1 MSGKGGGGGGGVG
14 HNNSDR
20 NHGGKGSNGI
30 SAIPAG
36 SRKIVQSLKEIV
48 SCPEAEIYAMLKEC
62 NMDPNEAVNRLL
74 TQDPFREVKSKR
86 EKKKENK
93 DTTDIRPRGAN
104 NVTHRGGRGSSDRY
118 GRSGSNQYGSTDS
131 GALHG
136 KSAYRKENGAHA
148 YAGSTSYAS
157 ATAGNNSGWR
167 AQFPSDSLGAE
178 NKTPTVSAGDGV
190 SSSVQPTPGI
200 QSGWIAVPGQVSMAD
215 IVKMGRPQSKPSA
228 LHSHIVNEQHGW
240 APAHNDMHSSENSAH
255 KVPEMH
261 NEPEVYSND
270 WPSIEQPSGANVSSF
285 MEAPT
290 DPELYANPSSL
301 PLDRADEHVRS
312 EPDEVQS
319 EEDDLV
325 QTLNESQGGPPSVS
339 SRHIQEDGI
348 GGSSLFDNDL
358 YDNINSYQAHRHAFE
373 HNEAEDSSSS
383 VSANLKQ
390 LSLQNEDKV
399 GPPEEDNPVV
409 IIPNHLQ
416 VHAQD
421 CSHLSFG
428 SFASGIASGLSG
440 PFGSNSLA
448 NNLEETSE
456 TVEADTAVHSN
467 ARDPEYY
474 ADEHLRSTGEDDLVH
489 RTNNANAGN
498 YDSPAVPQPQVL
510 KEESQEAA
518 QENQYA
524 FASSTPGY
532 NYENTQH
539 LDAAFN
545 SQQPSSQMQNIAAFS
560 SVMQAYSNSL
570 PSGLLASNVPTGRE
584 PDLPYSPFP
593 ATQSMPTKYGTTAS
607 SISGP
612 SMSMPEALRA
622 SSIST
627 HQPTQQSLG
636 GGGGAVATGPALP
649 QHLAVHPYSQPA
661 LPMGHY
667 ANMIGYPF
675 LPQSY
680 AYMPSAYQ
688 QTFAGNSNY
697 HQALAAMLPQYK
709 NSVSVSSLP
718 TQSAAVP
725 SGYGFGNSSS
735 IPSGNFPLNPP
746 APPAGTTLGYDDVLS
761 SQYKDNS
768 HLMSLQQQ
776 NDNSAMWVQGHGSRT
791 MSTVPANSYYNFQG
805 QNQQLQQ
812 QQQQQ
817 LQQQQQQQQLQQ
829 QQQQQPSG
837 FRQSQQQPS
846 QHYGGLAGYPNYY
859 HSQTGLSLDHQQQ
872 STRDGSLGGSSQGQ
886 GPKPTQQLWQNSY

>member
-1 MSGKGGGGGGGVG
+1 MSGKGGGGGVGVG
-14 HNNSDR
+14 HSNSDR
-20 NHGGKGSNGI
+20 NHGGKGSNGT

-104 NVTHRGGRGSSDRY
+104 NVTHRGSRGSSDRY
-118 GRSGSNQYGSTDS
+118 GRAGSNQYGSTES
-131 GALHG
+131 GVLHG

-167 AQFPSDSLGAE
+167 AQFPSDSSSAE
-178 NKTPTVSAGDGV
+178 NKTPTVSTGDGL
-190 SSSVQPTPGI
+190 SSLVQPTPGI
-200 QSGWIAVPGQVSMAD
+200 QSGWVAVPGQVSMAD
-215 IVKMGRPQSKPSA
+215 IVKMGRPQSKASGLPT
-228 LHSHIVNEQHGW
+228 HTVNERHGW
-240 APAHNDMHSSENSAH
+240 SSAHNDMHSSENSVH
-255 KVPEMH
+255 KVSEMH
-261 NEPEVYSND
+261 NEPEASASHVYSND
-270 WPSIEQPSGANVSSF
+270 WPSIEQPSGVNVSSF

-290 DPELYANPSSL
+290 DPEVYVNSSSL
-301 PLDRADEHVRS
+301 PLVREDDHVRS
-312 EPDEVQS
+312 EPDETQS

-325 QTLNESQGGPPSVS
+325 ETLNESQVGPPSVS
-339 SRHIQEDGI
+339 SRHIQEDGT
-348 GGSSLFDNDL
+348 GGSSLFNNDL
-358 YDNINSYQAHRHAFE
+358 YENISSYQSHRHTFE
-373 HNEAEDSSSS
+373 HNDGSSS
-383 VSANLKQ
+383 VAANLQQ

-409 IIPNHLQ
+409 IIPDHL
-416 VHAQD
+416 
-421 CSHLSFG
+421 G
-428 SFASGIASGLSG
+428 SGLSV
-440 PFGSNSLA
+440 PFGSSALA
-448 NNLEETSE
+448 NNLEETSD
-456 TVEADTAVHSN
+456 TVEASTAGHSD

-474 ADEHLRSTGEDDLVH
+474 ADEHLRSTTEDDLVH
-489 RTNNANAGN
+489 RSSNVNAGN

-510 KEESQEAA
+510 QEETQEAA
-518 QENQYA
+518 QGNQYA

-539 LDAAFN
+539 LDASFN

-560 SVMQAYSNSL
+560 SVMAYSNSL
-570 PSGLLASNVPTGRE
+570 PSALLASNVPTGRE

-627 HQPTQQSLG
+627 PQPNQQQSL
-636 GGGGAVATGPALP
+636 GGGAVATGPALP
-649 QHLAVHPYSQPA
+649 QQLAVHPYSQPG
-661 LPMGHY
+661 LPLGHY

-680 AYMPSAYQ
+680 AYMPSPSAYQ

-697 HQALAAMLPQYK
+697 HQSLAAMLPQYK
-709 NSVSVSSLP
+709 NTGSVSSLP
-718 TQSAAVP
+718 SQSAAVP

-735 IPSGNFPLNPP
+735 IHSGNFPLNTP
-746 APPAGTTLGYDDVLS
+746 AAPAGTNIGYDDVLN
-761 SQYKDNS
+761 SQYKDSN

-776 NDNSAMWVQGHGSRT
+776 LKLN
-791 MSTVPANSYYNFQG
+791 
-805 QNQQLQQ
+805 
-812 QQQQQ
+812 
-817 LQQQQQQQQLQQ
+817 
-829 QQQQQPSG
+829 
-837 FRQSQQQPS
+837 
-846 QHYGGLAGYPNYY
+846 
-859 HSQTGLSLDHQQQ
+859 
-872 STRDGSLGGSSQGQ
+872 
-886 GPKPTQQLWQNSY
+886 

>member
-1 MSGKGGGGGGGVG
+1 MSGKGGGG
-14 HNNSDR
+14 DR
-20 NHGGKGSNGI
+20 NHGGKGSNGT

-74 TQDPFREVKSKR
+74 TQDSDVMLTHCVDPFREVKSKR

-104 NVTHRGGRGSSDRY
+104 NVTHRGSRGSSDRH
-118 GRSGSNQYGSTDS
+118 GRAGSNQYGSTES
-131 GALHG
+131 GVLHG

-167 AQFPSDSLGAE
+167 AQFPSDSSSAE
-178 NKTPTVSAGDGV
+178 NKAPTVCTGDGR
-190 SSSVQPTPGI
+190 SSLVQPTPGI
-200 QSGWIAVPGQVSMAD
+200 QSGWVTVPGQVSMAD
-215 IVKMGRPQSKPSA
+215 IVKMGRPQSKASGLPT
-228 LHSHIVNEQHGW
+228 HTVNERHEW
-240 APAHNDMHSSENSAH
+240 SSAHNDMHSSENSVH
-255 KVPEMH
+255 KVSEMH
-261 NEPEVYSND
+261 NEPEASASHVYSND
-270 WPSIEQPSGANVSSF
+270 WPSIEQPSGVNVSSF

-290 DPELYANPSSL
+290 DPELYVNSSSL
-301 PLDRADEHVRS
+301 PLVREDDHVRS
-312 EPDEVQS
+312 EPDETQS

-325 QTLNESQGGPPSVS
+325 ETLNESQVGPPSVS
-339 SRHIQEDGI
+339 SRHIQEDGT
-348 GGSSLFDNDL
+348 GGSSLFNNDL
-358 YDNINSYQAHRHAFE
+358 YENISSYQSHRHTFE

-383 VSANLKQ
+383 VAANLQQ

-399 GPPEEDNPVV
+399 GSPEEDNPVV
-409 IIPNHLQ
+409 IIPDHLQ

-428 SFASGIASGLSG
+428 SFGSGIGSGLSV
-440 PFGSNSLA
+440 PFGSSALA
-448 NNLEETSE
+448 NNLEETSD
-456 TVEADTAVHSN
+456 TVEASTAGHSD

-474 ADEHLRSTGEDDLVH
+474 ADEHLRSTAEDDLVH
-489 RTNNANAGN
+489 RTSNVNAGN

-510 KEESQEAA
+510 QEETQEAA
-518 QENQYA
+518 QGNQYA

-539 LDAAFN
+539 LDASFN

-570 PSGLLASNVPTGRE
+570 PSALLASNVPTGRE

-627 HQPTQQSLG
+627 PQPNQQQSL
-636 GGGGAVATGPALP
+636 GGGAVATGPALP
-649 QHLAVHPYSQPA
+649 QQLAVHPYSQPG
-661 LPMGHY
+661 LPLGHY

-680 AYMPSAYQ
+680 AYMPSPSAYQ

-697 HQALAAMLPQYK
+697 HQSLAAMLPQYK
-709 NSVSVSSLP
+709 NTGSVSSLP
-718 TQSAAVP
+718 SQSAAVP

-735 IPSGNFPLNPP
+735 IHSGNFPLNPP
-746 APPAGTTLGYDDVLS
+746 AAPAGTNIGYDDVLN
-761 SQYKDNS
+761 SQYKDSN
-768 HLMSLQQQ
+768 HLMSLQQ
-776 NDNSAMWVQGHGSRT
+776 NENSAMWIHSHGSRT
-791 MSTVPANSYYNFQG
+791 MSTAPANSYYNFQG
-805 QNQQLQQ
+805 QNQQ
-812 QQQQQ
+812 
-817 LQQQQQQQQLQQ
+817 Q

-837 FRQSQQQPS
+837 FRQGQQQPS
-846 QHYGGLAGYPNYY
+846 QHYGALAGYPNYY
-859 HSQTGLSLDHQQQ
+859 HSQTGVSHDHQQQ
-872 STRDGSLGGSSQGQ
+872 GIRDGSLGVSSQGQ
-886 GPKPTQQLWQNSY
+886 GPKQTQQQLWQNSY